1 MNLTELKRLFKLLG
15 PNGTLAGL
23 QASNIEHEVFTEIA
37 TKAKVILPTDAS
49 RNATIQGLVDSLIKK
64 DLKPTDALLKMSYE
78 ELVQYFNEMG
88 PTNDQLLK
96 IMKDLN
102 FKVGS
107 EDKRHLRRFVAR
119 QISETAL
126 FASVALRNG
135 DEKEK

>member
-1 MNLTELKRLFKLLG
+1 MLG